1 MPKINLSTYIALAVL
16 IGGLIFVVIPKHV
29 QNNVRDSTQAVPSG
43 NSNTDKNNN
52 VNSNPKSNNTV
63 SPSNGPQ
70 SASRQLVQVKTFDI
84 VIKGGKID
92 GQNISSVLQGDT
104 IRFRIIAD
112 EDGEFKING
121 LEKSVI
127 LEKDK
132 QGVLFVTPQLVGRF
146 PMVFKGSIKELGILE
161 VFPKP

>member
-16 IGGLIFVVIPKHV
+16 IGGLIFVAIPKHV
-29 QNNVRDSTQAVPSG
+29 QNNVRDSTQAVPLAPSG
-43 NSNTDKNNN
+43 K
-52 VNSNPKSNNTV
+52 
-63 SPSNGPQ
+63 
-70 SASRQLVQVKTFDI
+70 LVKVKKFDI

-92 GQNISSVLQGDT
+92 GQNISSVLQGET

-121 LEKSVI
+121 LEKSVT

-132 QGVLFVTPQLVGRF
+132 QGVLFVTPQVIGRF